1 MEFIIGEHGG
11 RKDKVCHFSSHPQA
25 EFDLQKMNSIVNEV
39 NLQCKKSKRD
49 LRKGSFA
56 MYLI

>member
-25 EFDLQKMNSIVNEV
+25 EFDLQKDEFDCQWSEFTVQE
-39 NLQCKKSKRD
+39 K
-49 LRKGSFA
+49 
-56 MYLI
+56 